1 MTRHWR
7 ISRIA
12 SSPRDG
18 VVLVDLTHS
27 QVPFA
32 DVPGSSLAVGADN
45 SASKMSREI
54 GQAKKI
60 PRVAATTPVNT
71 GSCDPGTRSGLCLC
85 AARARVALPGDPVR
99 GGHGP
104 AAPVGRTVQHAAP
117 FLSRSRHSHS
127 HTRTRTRACCW
138 PPCGGGLD

>member
-1 MTRHWR
+1 
-7 ISRIA
+7 
-12 SSPRDG
+12 
-18 VVLVDLTHS
+18 
-27 QVPFA
+27 
-32 DVPGSSLAVGADN
+32 
-45 SASKMSREI
+45 MSREI

-60 PRVAATTPVNT
+60 PRVAATTPANT

-117 FLSRSRHSHS
+117 FCLVLVTPTP
-127 HTRTRTRACCW
+127 TRGRGRGRAAG
-138 PPCGGGLD
+138 PPVVAVWTDRGGVATIWWFAPGFERGE